1 MGNSLTCNLD
11 SVMSSTRLLP
21 AVVSASRTAQT
32 ATYIFLHGLGDS
44 GHGWSYA
51 LKDIVPD
58 YCKLICP
65 HAPSIP
71 VTLNGGMRMPAWY
84 DIYALSSD
92 ARQDESGIIEA
103 SAQLDKFVQAEI
115 DSGIPADRIVI
126 GGFSQGGS
134 VALYNAL
141 TKNRHYGGVTCLSCW
156 LPLHTK
162 LMVDQTLVTVPR
174 DLAVFQCHGTDD
186 CIVPFEMGHATHE
199 LLKRFQMSKCEFLT
213 YQNLGHSS
221 NDQEI
226 SDLQSFLKKRLP
238 PS

>member
-1 MGNSLTCNLD
+1 MQSHCVHCISLPLFNLVL
-11 SVMSSTRLLP
+11 SFCSSFSSTALATVDRRFRLRSMVVCECQLGMIFMP
-21 AVVSASRTAQT
+21 WAVMPGKTSLGLLKHLLNVCHSLNHRSLRPCFP
-32 ATYIFLHGLGDS
+32 FLSVD
-44 GHGWSYA
+44 
-51 LKDIVPD
+51 
-58 YCKLICP
+58 
-65 HAPSIP
+65 
-71 VTLNGGMRMPAWY
+71 R
-84 DIYALSSD
+84 
-92 ARQDESGIIEA
+92 
-103 SAQLDKFVQAEI
+103 FVQAEI

-141 TKNRHYGGVTCLSCW
+141 TKNRNYGGVTCLSCW

-162 LMVDQTLVTVPR
+162 LLVDQTLVTVPR

-186 CIVPFEMGHATHE
+186 CIVPFEMGQATYE
-199 LLKRFQMSKCEFLT
+199 LLKRFQMSKCEFLS